1 MALSNKTKS
10 SILDLLFGAA
20 KVAVKASSKSS
31 DRPDNEEAAPVA
43 PTNTK
48 PKAPA
53 QNQNLAGCCDK
64 KKVK

>member
-1 MALSNKTKS
+1 MALSNKAKS
-10 SILDLLFGAA
+10 SLLDLLFGAA
-20 KVAVKASSKSS
+20 KVAVKASSKSTA
-31 DRPDNEEAAPVA
+31 RPDDEEAGTPV